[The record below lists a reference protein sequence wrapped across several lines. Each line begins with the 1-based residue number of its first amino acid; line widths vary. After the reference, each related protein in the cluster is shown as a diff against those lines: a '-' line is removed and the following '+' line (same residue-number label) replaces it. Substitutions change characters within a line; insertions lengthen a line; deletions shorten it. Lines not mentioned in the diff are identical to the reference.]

1 MSLTTVIPAS
11 QLTLERE
18 CPQLSGNVLIFQ
30 IRHCVCGFSEVCL
43 VHRLSLR
50 LLHWSHLFVDIV
62 ICLFSSSKVRQFGS
76 KPKQYQQLG
85 KRRKWRNGREWGSV
99 LEITDKGLPNSSDV
113 GVRIKII
120 PPGTSLVVQWL
131 RICLPMQDIRVR
143 CLVRKIPHTVEQL
156 SPCNQNH

>member
-62 ICLFSSSKVRQFGS
+62 ICLLSSSKLFA
-76 KPKQYQQLG
+76 
-85 KRRKWRNGREWGSV
+85 N
-99 LEITDKGLPNSSDV
+99 
-113 GVRIKII
+113 
-120 PPGTSLVVQWL
+120 LVQ
-131 RICLPMQDIRVR
+131 
-143 CLVRKIPHTVEQL
+143 
-156 SPCNQNH
+156 NQNNISS